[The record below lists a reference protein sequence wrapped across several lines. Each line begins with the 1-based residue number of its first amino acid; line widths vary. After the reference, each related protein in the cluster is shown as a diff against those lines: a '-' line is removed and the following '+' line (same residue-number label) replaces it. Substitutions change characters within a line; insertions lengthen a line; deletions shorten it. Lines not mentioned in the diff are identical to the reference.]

1 MSQLDINTGTI
12 VANAS
17 EDDRSLFIKRSYL
30 HLAGAIAAFAF
41 VETLLF
47 RSGVSASFVEILSGS
62 KWIWLVVMALF
73 IGVSYLADSWARS
86 AISPEKQ
93 YLGLGLFIV
102 AEAIVFMPIIY
113 MAQRYAP
120 DILIYAALLT
130 AMLVGGITFTAF
142 TTKKNFSFLGKYLA
156 IGGIIAMGIILGGI
170 LFGFSLG
177 LWFSAIM
184 IVFAAAS
191 VLYSTSNIMHEYHTE
206 QHVSAALALFSSIAL
221 MFFYILQFLMALA
234 SGD

>member
-1 MSQLDINTGTI
+1 MSQLDINAGTI

-17 EDDRSLFIKRSYL
+17 ENERSRFIKRSYL
-30 HLAGAIAAFAF
+30 HLAGAIAVFALL
-41 VETLLF
+41 ETFLI
-47 RSGVSASFVEILSGS
+47 RSGVAESFVGLLQGS
-62 KWIWLVVMALF
+62 KWVWLVVLAMF

-93 YLGLGLFIV
+93 YMGLGVFIV

-113 MAQRYAP
+113 IAQRYAP
-120 DILIYAALLT
+120 DILVYAALLT
-130 AMLVGGITFTAF
+130 AILVGGITFTAF

-156 IGGIIAMGIILGGI
+156 IGGIIAMGIILGGM

-184 IVFAAAS
+184 IVFAGAS

>member
-1 MSQLDINTGTI
+1 MSQLDINTGTL
-12 VANAS
+12 VVNAS
-17 EDDRSLFIKRSYL
+17 ENDRARFIQRSYL
-30 HLAGAIAAFAF
+30 HLAGAIAVFAL
-41 VETLLF
+41 VEALLI
-47 RSGVSASFVEILSGS
+47 RSGIAESFVGLLQGS
-62 KWIWLVVMALF
+62 RWIWFVVLALF

-86 AISPEKQ
+86 AISVEKQ
-93 YLGLGLFIV
+93 YLGLGVFIL

-120 DILIYAALLT
+120 DILVYAALLT
-130 AMLVGGITFTAF
+130 GILVGGITFTAF
-142 TTKKNFSFLGKYLA
+142 TSKKNFSFLGKYLA
-156 IGGIIAMGIILGGI
+156 IGGILAMGIILGGM

-184 IVFAAAS
+184 IVFAAVS
-191 VLYSTSNIMHEYHTE
+191 VLYSTSNIIHEYHTE
-206 QHVSAALALFSSIAL
+206 QHVSAALGLFSSIAL

>member
-1 MSQLDINTGTI
+1 MSQLDINAGTI
-12 VANAS
+12 VANAG
-17 EDDRSLFIKRSYL
+17 EEERSRFIKRSYL
-30 HLAGAIAAFAF
+30 HLAGAIALFALL
-41 VETLLF
+41 ETLLI
-47 RSGVSASFVEILSGS
+47 RSGIAESFVGLLQGS
-62 KWIWLVVMALF
+62 KWIWFVVLAMF
-73 IGVSYLADSWARS
+73 MGVSYLADSWARS

-93 YLGLGLFIV
+93 YMGLGVFII

-113 MAQRYAP
+113 IAQRYAP
-120 DILIYAALLT
+120 DILVYAALLT
-130 AMLVGGITFTAF
+130 AILVGGITFTAF

-156 IGGIIAMGIILGGI
+156 IGGIIAMGIILGGM

>member
-1 MSQLDINTGTI
+1 MSQLDINAGTI
-12 VANAS
+12 VANAG
-17 EDDRSLFIKRSYL
+17 ENERSRFIKRSYL
-30 HLAGAIAAFAF
+30 HLAGAIAVFALL
-41 VETLLF
+41 ETLLI
-47 RSGVSASFVEILSGS
+47 RSGVAESFVEVLQGS

-73 IGVSYLADSWARS
+73 IGVSYIADSWARS

-93 YLGLGLFIV
+93 YLGLGIFII
-102 AEAIVFMPIIY
+102 AEAIVFMPLIY
-113 MAQRYAP
+113 IAQRYAP
-120 DILIYAALLT
+120 DILVYAALLT
-130 AMLVGGITFTAF
+130 AILVGGITFTAF

-184 IVFAAAS
+184 IVFAAAA

>member
-1 MSQLDINTGTI
+1 MSQLDINAGTI
-12 VANAS
+12 VANAGES
-17 EDDRSLFIKRSYL
+17 ERNRFIKRSYL
-30 HLAGAIAAFAF
+30 HLAGAIAVFALL
-41 VETLLF
+41 ETFLI
-47 RSGVSASFVEILSGS
+47 RSGVAESFVELLQGS
-62 KWIWLVVMALF
+62 KWIWFVVLAMF
-73 IGVSYLADSWARS
+73 IGVSYLADSWAQS

-93 YLGLGLFIV
+93 YMGLGIFII
-102 AEAIVFMPIIY
+102 AEAIVFMPVIY
-113 MAQRYAP
+113 IAQRYAP
-120 DILIYAALLT
+120 DILVYAALLT
-130 AMLVGGITFTAF
+130 AILVGGITFTAF

-184 IVFAAAS
+184 IVFAGAS